1 MKVATMI
8 FFYVFIAASVLALSM
23 GNDEYPLDP
32 ALRASIEE
40 KLTKYDALEKT
51 FKSIYAPEQLRDDE
65 NCLPVGAKCSYNSGP
80 SCCGI
85 RTRCNIWDTQLS
97 ANRPRGPA
105 RWISKCREYNL
116 GVILDNIGNFF
127 KSLG

>member
-65 NCLPVGAKCSYNSGP
+65 NCLPVGAKCSYNS
-80 SCCGI
+80 
-85 RTRCNIWDTQLS
+85 QLS

>member
-1 MKVATMI
+1 MI

-65 NCLPVGAKCSYNSGP
+65 NCLPVGAKRTCQMDIQVPGIQSGSY
-80 SCCGI
+80 
-85 RTRCNIWDTQLS
+85 TRQHWKLLQELRVKIISLYRRLDIPNKSIELS
-97 ANRPRGPA
+97 KKEVLSY
-105 RWISKCREYNL
+105 I
-116 GVILDNIGNFF
+116 
-127 KSLG
+127 